1 MNLHTLDTLSSV
13 ADMMPGLTV
22 REDCGHTVIEAIGEI
37 DAYSAPA
44 LTATIRREI
53 LDGHHRLVVDLS
65 GVPFMDSSG
74 LGALVGGYKRTKAH
88 ADGQFAVIGACKRFL
103 EILRITGLVR
113 VLPVYET
120 LGQVLEAHGSGSS
133 GVTAAATATATA
145 TVPAT
150 VPQTAPR
157 FGAVRITP
165 AAPLRI
171 PAPASVLI
179 RSKCPTLACD
189 RDTLLHLVELG
200 DVDAL
205 VERSLLYGSR
215 VTREAATALPA
226 ASA

>member
-1 MNLHTLDTLSSV
+1 VNLHTLDTLSSV

-120 LGQVLEAHGSGSS
+120 LGQVLEAHGGRSS
-133 GVTAAATATATA
+133 GATATAAAIATA
-145 TVPAT
+145 AVPAT
-150 VPQTAPR
+150 PAAPR

-215 VTREAATALPA
+215 APREAATALPA